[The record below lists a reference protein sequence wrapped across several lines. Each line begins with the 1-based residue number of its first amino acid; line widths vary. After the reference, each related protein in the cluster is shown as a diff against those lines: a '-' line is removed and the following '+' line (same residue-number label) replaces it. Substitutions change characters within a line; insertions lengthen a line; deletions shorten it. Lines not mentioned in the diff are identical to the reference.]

1 MSNNVNRREVL
12 QYSTVTMSSLALLSD
27 ETLALQ
33 SESLSQKRGENDHSI
48 PYDLEL
54 VNNGKKEK
62 AIKVVAA
69 PVSSKNPAYSNN
81 YSLPG
86 LNAPSI
92 EEPEK
97 ATQRMSVTI
106 PEEGFYVFHFE
117 LSNGESDRAK
127 ITINSDGIRDS
138 EAITVY
144 VSPDGKI
151 EANTIVE

>member
-1 MSNNVNRREVL
+1 MSG
-12 QYSTVTMSSLALLSD
+12 LALLSD

-33 SESLSQKRGENDHSI
+33 TESLSQKQEENDHSI

-54 VNNGKKEK
+54 VNNGKKEEV
-62 AIKVVAA
+62 IKVAAA
-69 PVSSKNPAYSNN
+69 PVSSENPVYSNN
-81 YSLPG
+81 YSVPG
-86 LNAPSI
+86 LNAPSV
-92 EEPEK
+92 EEAEN
-97 ATQRMSVTI
+97 ATQRMNVTI

-127 ITINSDGIRDS
+127 ITVNSDGIRDS
-138 EAITVY
+138 EAITVD